1 MGHWFSVI
9 GIRDRDNSTIHRGSI
24 MRVRRFSLVALFALA
39 AVATTTGRVAAQG
52 GNKQVINPPNARPGG
67 VLSSAVRVGDLV
79 FLSGALG
86 TKPGGGGLADGGI
99 EGQTRQALENV
110 KASAALAGVT
120 MADIAKCSVFL
131 TDVANFQR
139 MNGVY
144 KEFFP
149 TEPPA
154 RTTVGVAGLV
164 VPGALIEIE
173 CIAAGKK

>member
-1 MGHWFSVI
+1 
-9 GIRDRDNSTIHRGSI
+9 
-24 MRVRRFSLVALFALA
+24 MRVRRFSLIASLLLA
-39 AVATTTGRVAAQG
+39 AFATATQRAAAQG
-52 GNKQVINPPNARPGG
+52 GNKQVINPPNARAGG

-86 TKPGGGGLADGGI
+86 TKPGGGGLADSGI

-120 MADIAKCSVFL
+120 MADIAKCTVFL
-131 TDVANFQR
+131 TDVANFQA

-144 KEFFP
+144 REFFP

>member
-1 MGHWFSVI
+1 MQ
-9 GIRDRDNSTIHRGSI
+9 RYRC
-24 MRVRRFSLVALFALA
+24 AA
-39 AVATTTGRVAAQG
+39 AVACSLIASVAIAAPVIAQQPT
-52 GNKQVINPPNARPGG
+52 KQVINAPNARPG
-67 VLSSAVRVGDLV
+67 VLSTAVKVGDII

-99 EGQTRQALENV
+99 EGQTRQALENIKTSV
-110 KASAALAGVT
+110 TLAGGT
-120 MADIAKCSVFL
+120 MADIAKCTVFL
-131 TDVANFQR
+131 ADVKDFQA

-144 KEFFP
+144 REFFP

-173 CIAAGKK
+173 CTAAGKR